1 MMKTAHSLCLMMM
14 MVMMKASAA
23 PLPVS
28 VGHGN
33 DDDQVTVNLHL
44 QNTTEEEM
52 SSRDNTLNGTL
63 TNGTLTNGTLTNGTE
78 AASTYLFLLPQRNPN
93 KLEPSLESEK
103 NLQQLNMTDEA
114 STNRTDVLSSHS
126 RSTGSVEYAAPAAPV
141 PSCQLS
147 ICALMNLGHDLQ
159 SGGDELAGRSSSD
172 PFGHGK

>member
-114 STNRTDVLSSHS
+114 STNR
-126 RSTGSVEYAAPAAPV
+126 SVEYAAPAAPV